1 MTALLSAEISFRNV
15 ATVNGIV
22 RDATVLQGTQLIYWP
37 RGREHGGRNSWKKEF
52 NRLPQAVLRKQYIR
66 QLKFSQGLSQH
77 VNQNHSK
84 SSRRS
89 LCPLDH
95 LHHSPFYSV
104 HLRDSLNDSLRDNRI
119 DRLSHSPSD
128 NTNSNLSDGLND
140 QLSLTLYE

>member
-1 MTALLSAEISFRNV
+1 LSAEISFRNA

-52 NRLPQAVLRKQYIR
+52 NRLPQAVLWKQYIR

-77 VNQNHSK
+77 VNQNPNELNNK
-84 SSRRS
+84 S
-89 LCPLDH
+89 LCPLGH

-104 HLRDSLNDSLRDNRI
+104 HLKDSLSDSLR
-119 DRLSHSPSD
+119 D

-140 QLSLTLYE
+140 QLSLNLHE